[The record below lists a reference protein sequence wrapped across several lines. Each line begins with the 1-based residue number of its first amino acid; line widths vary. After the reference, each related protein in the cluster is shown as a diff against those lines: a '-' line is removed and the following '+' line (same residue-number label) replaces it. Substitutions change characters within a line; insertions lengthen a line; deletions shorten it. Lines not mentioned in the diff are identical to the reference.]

1 MSIEASLN
9 KNYKNKDPKILFPTN
24 TNCNIRIP
32 QTFIREPICIKS
44 NPIKH
49 RESEPDADEKISEST
64 KSSHTDVF
72 LSKSVNHDQFYET
85 KKLEISSNNT
95 SSRKNPEEF
104 QNVLYEYEIEES
116 KNNISLT
123 NIEKLDNKEHYKELY
138 IYVKKKKTLAIL
150 CLLVFITALK
160 KFKKKGYIRNRE
172 LCLNS
177 SINKRKT
184 EENSYKKTQ
193 KIENCIET
201 NNEVLE
207 NNNKEINDYILEDN
221 FKSEIKD

>member
-64 KSSHTDVF
+64 KSSHTDR
-72 LSKSVNHDQFYET
+72 LETKITKIENNQFEYINSTQKKTSELFTGSRT

-95 SSRKNPEEF
+95 SSRKNPE
-104 QNVLYEYEIEES
+104 VS
-116 KNNISLT
+116 R
-123 NIEKLDNKEHYKELY
+123 
-138 IYVKKKKTLAIL
+138 A
-150 CLLVFITALK
+150 
-160 KFKKKGYIRNRE
+160 
-172 LCLNS
+172 
-177 SINKRKT
+177 
-184 EENSYKKTQ
+184 
-193 KIENCIET
+193 
-201 NNEVLE
+201 
-207 NNNKEINDYILEDN
+207 
-221 FKSEIKD
+221 